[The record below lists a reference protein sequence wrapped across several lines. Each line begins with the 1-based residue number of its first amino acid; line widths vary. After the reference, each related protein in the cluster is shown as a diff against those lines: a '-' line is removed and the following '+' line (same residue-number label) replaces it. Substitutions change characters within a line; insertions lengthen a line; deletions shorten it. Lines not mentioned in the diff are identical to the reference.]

1 MKYLKENYKRYLITD
16 FLFSLVSYNLLLN
29 INSARPGAV
38 DKVEAALYITGILLL
53 LLNAS
58 FFITFLISRLFK
70 KKLPLLVLIGIEI
83 LIFLGLFSIS
93 ILITQ

>member
-1 MKYLKENYKRYLITD
+1 MKYFKENYKRYLITD
-16 FLFSLVSYNLLLN
+16 FLFALVTYNLLLN

-38 DKVEAALYITGILLL
+38 DKVEGALYLTGILLL

-58 FFITFLISRLFK
+58 FLIAFLIRKLFK
-70 KKLPLLVLIGIEI
+70 RNIPVLVHVGIET

-93 ILITQ
+93 ILFTQ

>member
-1 MKYLKENYKRYLITD
+1 MQYIKVNIKRYVIVNTV
-16 FLFSLVSYNLLLN
+16 FAFIGYNLLLN

-38 DKVEAALYITGILLL
+38 DKVEGAFYTTGILLL

-70 KKLPLLVLIGIEI
+70 KKLPLVVLIGIET